1 MMYHDSCY
9 LSFKAST
16 MGRLSARQAGTRADI
31 RFKIR
36 QKISVYPKIAGL
48 ISMPGERSIEAV
60 SELPSQS

>member
-1 MMYHDSCY
+1 
-9 LSFKAST
+9 

-60 SELPSQS
+60 SELALVPVVIPQ

>member
-1 MMYHDSCY
+1 
-9 LSFKAST
+9 

-48 ISMPGERSIEAV
+48 ISMSGERSIEAV